1 MTINGDGK
9 KRIDACWRYF
19 RPPKRLITASFDNYL
34 AKTKQQQEAVDVC
47 RKYTI
52 GQIEQGIGLFLYG
65 AYGAGKSHLSVATV
79 RNLLEQTPEVF
90 GTRTREG
97 QIYHADQQEYSGIKC
112 SFFSV
117 VDLLDAMRPGNEAK
131 KELGDWY
138 FHRAKSDDLVVLDDI
153 GAERA
158 TEWVEERL
166 YAIIDA
172 RYRME
177 RATIFTSNLSE
188 KQLQDQLGG
197 RIVSRIFEMTDQVP
211 VIGPDHRRKM
221 A

>member
-1 MTINGDGK
+1 MISDGE
-9 KRIDACWRYF
+9 KRFEKCWGYF
-19 RPPKRLITASFDNYL
+19 NPPKRLLNATFDSYFPVTNQQKKALEACREYNIDNIL
-34 AKTKQQQEAVDVC
+34 SGKGLLLVGEYGTGKT
-47 RKYTI
+47 
-52 GQIEQGIGLFLYG
+52 
-65 AYGAGKSHLSVATV
+65 HLSIAIVKTLMNKTPDIFGV
-79 RNLLEQTPEVF
+79 RQDMNLT
-90 GTRTREG
+90 
-97 QIYHADQQEYSGIKC
+97 IYDPLNTEYHGLYC
-112 SFFSV
+112 SFFSTIE
-117 VDLLDAMRPGNEAK
+117 LLDALRPGSEAK
-131 KELGDWY
+131 QIKADDL
-138 FHRAKSDDLVVLDDI
+138 FHRARADHLIILDDI
-153 GAERA
+153 GAEKP
-158 TEWVEERL
+158 TEWVAERL